1 MVSELCTASLTDV
14 LLSTSRQPAGFDF
27 FYTSEV
33 CLPVFSPVRPD
44 DCFIYLFTISC
55 MLTFAGIIQVHRIV
69 VHMCCALQHLHE
81 VIHIRH
87 LDVKPS
93 NIMLQFE
100 GTGRSFVAKLCDF
113 GTAAKAHDPLTT
125 VGTVAFAPPEAFPD
139 TPPPSPVTDERILV
153 RPMNCARLA
162 R

>member
-1 MVSELCTASLTDV
+1 
-14 LLSTSRQPAGFDF
+14 
-27 FYTSEV
+27 
-33 CLPVFSPVRPD
+33 
-44 DCFIYLFTISC
+44 
-55 MLTFAGIIQVHRIV
+55 MLTFAGITQVHRIV